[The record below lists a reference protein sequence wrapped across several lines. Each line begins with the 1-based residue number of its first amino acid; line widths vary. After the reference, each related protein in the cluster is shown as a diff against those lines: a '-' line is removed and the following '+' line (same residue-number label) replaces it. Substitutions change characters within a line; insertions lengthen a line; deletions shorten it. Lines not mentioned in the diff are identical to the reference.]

1 MKYPFPLA
9 LTLTLAAPLLTVAP
23 KAEAQAVKKAA
34 TPAVRAEMLVST
46 DWLAKN
52 LNNPKVVVLHVSREQ
67 KHYDA
72 GHVPGARFLPFN
84 ELVATR
90 GALPNE
96 LPPVSALQQL
106 FSRLGV
112 GDDTRVVLYGE
123 NFGLLAARAFYT
135 LDYLGH
141 GHHAALLD
149 GGLEKWQAE
158 KREVSTAAPA
168 AVKPATFTPRPQP
181 RVSVTLDAMRDLS
194 WVAANSSTPNVAVID
209 ARPGADYLGTTP
221 DDGLPRRGHIA
232 GATSLY
238 WMQHLT
244 SREMP
249 TLKPAAELRKMYEE
263 AGATPGKTVVTYCR
277 TGVQASHSY
286 FVAKY
291 LGYDAAMYDGSFV
304 EWSKAEGAPVVAG
317 EGKK

>member
-1 MKYPFPLA
+1 MRHSYLPTATLLVLSLLCVGA
-9 LTLTLAAPLLTVAP
+9 LGIAA
-23 KAEAQAVKKAA
+23 QSVKKSAA
-34 TPAVRAEMLVST
+34 PAVRAELLAST
-46 DWLAKN
+46 DWLAQN
-52 LNNPKVVVLHVSREQ
+52 LNNSKVVVLHVAREQ

-84 ELVATR
+84 ELVAVR

-96 LPPVSALQQL
+96 FPPVSALQQL
-106 FSRLGV
+106 FARLGV

-123 NFGLLAARAFYT
+123 NFGLLAARAYYT

-141 GHHAALLD
+141 GHQAALLD

-168 AVKPATFTPRPQP
+168 VKPATFTPRPQP
-181 RVSVTLDAMRDLS
+181 RVSVALDAMRDLS
-194 WVAANSSTPNVAVID
+194 WVAANSSAPNVAVID

-249 TLKPAAELRKMYEE
+249 TLKPVAELRKMYEE
-263 AGATPGKTVVTYCR
+263 AGAVPGKTVVTYCR

-291 LGYDAAMYDGSFV
+291 LGYDVAMYDGSFI
-304 EWSKAEGAPVVAG
+304 EWSKAEGAPVVVG

>member
-1 MKYPFPLA
+1 MNRSGRHACAVFAVSA
-9 LTLTLAAPLLTVAP
+9 LLLTTA
-23 KAEAQAVKKAA
+23 ARGRAQSAKKSAA
-34 TPAVRAEMLVST
+34 PAVRAEMLAST

-52 LNNPKVVVLHVSREQ
+52 LNNPRVVVLHVAREP

-84 ELVATR
+84 ELVVAR

-96 LPPVSALQQL
+96 FPPVSQLQQL

-123 NFGLLAARAFYT
+123 NFGLLAARAYYT

-158 KREVSTAAPA
+158 KRAVSTAAPA
-168 AVKPATFTPRPQP
+168 VKPGTFTPRPQP
-181 RVSVTLDAMRDLS
+181 KVSVTLDAMRDLS
-194 WVAANSSTPNVAVID
+194 WVAANSAAPNVAVID
-209 ARPGADYLGTTP
+209 ARPNADYLGTTP

-249 TLKPAAELRKMYEE
+249 TLKPVAELRKMYED

-291 LGYDAAMYDGSFV
+291 LGYDAAMYDGSFI
-304 EWSKAEGAPVVAG
+304 EWSKADGAPVVAG
-317 EGKK
+317 EGKR

>member
-9 LTLTLAAPLLTVAP
+9 LTLMLATPLLSAAPE
-23 KAEAQAVKKAA
+23 AEAQAVKKTAA
-34 TPAVRAEMLVST
+34 PAVRAELLVST
-46 DWLAKN
+46 EWLAKN
-52 LNNPKVVVLHVSREQ
+52 LNNPKVVVLHVAREQ

-90 GALPNE
+90 GTLPNE
-96 LPPVSALQQL
+96 FPPVSALQQL
-106 FSRLGV
+106 FARLGV

-123 NFGLLAARAFYT
+123 NFGLLAARAYYT

-141 GHHAALLD
+141 GSHAALLD
-149 GGLEKWQAE
+149 GGLEKWQGE
-158 KREVSTAAPA
+158 KREVSTAAP

-181 RVSVTLDAMRDLS
+181 RVAVTLDAMRDLS
-194 WVAANSSTPNVAVID
+194 WVAANSPAPSVAVID
-209 ARPGADYLGTTP
+209 ARPSADYLGTTP

-249 TLKPAAELRKMYEE
+249 TLKPVAELRKMYEE

-291 LGYDAAMYDGSFV
+291 LGYDVAMYDGSFI
-304 EWSKAEGAPVVAG
+304 EWSKADGAPVVAG